1 MPANSLAMPEQIYLE
16 VEENPNSEY
25 MPLMLF
31 EAHASPVRVERIR
44 LDEPGRTGIFEV
56 VGWSSRGEGT
66 PVPAAYVPVS
76 DSGQALVHLVYGA
89 DWGIRLRPMGCCH
102 DWSLEA
108 SDQFGEPYVMLISEG
123 DVIL

>member
-1 MPANSLAMPEQIYLE
+1 MPATSLTMPEQIYLE

-25 MPLMLF
+25 MPLMLY

-44 LDEPGRTGIFEV
+44 LDELGRAGIFEV
-56 VGWSSRGEGT
+56 VGWSSRGGGT
-66 PVPAAYVPVS
+66 PVSAAYVPVS
-76 DSGQALVHLVYGA
+76 DSGQALVHLIYGA

>member
-1 MPANSLAMPEQIYLE
+1 MPADALPMPEQIYVE
-16 VEENPNSEY
+16 VDENPNSEY
-25 MPLMLF
+25 MPLMLY

-44 LDEPGRTGIFEV
+44 LHEPGRTGIFEV
-56 VGWSSRGEGT
+56 VGWSSEGEGT

-76 DSGQALVHLVYGA
+76 DSGQALVHLIYGA
-89 DWGIRLRPMGCCH
+89 DWGIRLRPMGSCH

-108 SDQFGEPYVMLISEG
+108 SDQFGEPYMMLISEG

>member
-1 MPANSLAMPEQIYLE
+1 MPAHAKPMPEQIYVE

-25 MPLMLF
+25 MPLMLY

-44 LDEPGRTGIFEV
+44 LHEPGRMGIFEV
-56 VGWSSRGEGT
+56 VGWSSEGGGT
-66 PVPAAYVPVS
+66 PVPAECVPVS
-76 DSGQALVHLVYGA
+76 DSGQALVHLIYGA
-89 DWGIRLRPMGCCH
+89 DWGIRLRPMGSCH

-108 SDQFGEPYVMLISEG
+108 SDQFGEPYMMLISEG

>member
-1 MPANSLAMPEQIYLE
+1 MPANALPMPEQIYVE
-16 VEENPNSEY
+16 VDENPNSEY
-25 MPLMLF
+25 MPLMLY

-44 LDEPGRTGIFEV
+44 LHEPGRTGIFEV
-56 VGWSSRGEGT
+56 VGWSSEGGGS

-76 DSGQALVHLVYGA
+76 DSGQALVHLICGA
-89 DWGIRLRPMGCCH
+89 DWGIRLRPMGGCH

-108 SDQFGEPYVMLISEG
+108 SDQFGEPYMMLISEG